1 MENKYN
7 QYYYKL
13 SKGEKYVI
21 MNISYVVTISIPEN
35 IKMLGGDLRGKEDS
49 DIVHMRTHPVL
60 CQCLL
65 FPFHRNKGNP
75 DAHPG
80 QCNRLHRKGGSREAK
95 VENAL
100 YPLQEEET
108 QRQPKAG
115 NYEKVSCFSF
125 FHFRN
130 YASVESELINIHCK
144 RQAYS
149 S

>member
-49 DIVHMRTHPVL
+49 DIVHMRTNPVL

-108 QRQPKAG
+108 QRQG
-115 NYEKVSCFSF
+115 SGV
-125 FHFRN
+125 
-130 YASVESELINIHCK
+130 
-144 RQAYS
+144 
-149 S
+149 